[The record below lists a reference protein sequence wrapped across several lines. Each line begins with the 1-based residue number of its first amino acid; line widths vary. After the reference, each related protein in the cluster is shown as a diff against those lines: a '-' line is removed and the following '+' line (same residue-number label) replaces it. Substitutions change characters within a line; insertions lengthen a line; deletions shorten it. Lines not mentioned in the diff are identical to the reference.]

1 MISDPF
7 VRTVNVISKP
17 IINRKQK
24 LILRVTDKIIEI
36 RKLFDPVGINR
47 VRILK

>member
-1 MISDPF
+1 MIPDPF
-7 VRTVNVISKP
+7 VRTVNVIRKS
-17 IINRKQK
+17 INKKQK

-36 RKLFDPVGINR
+36 RKLFDPVGINQ

>member
-1 MISDPF
+1 MIPDPF
-7 VRTVNVISKP
+7 VRTVNAIRKP
-17 IINRKQK
+17 INRKKK

-36 RKLFDPVGINR
+36 RKLFNPVGISQ